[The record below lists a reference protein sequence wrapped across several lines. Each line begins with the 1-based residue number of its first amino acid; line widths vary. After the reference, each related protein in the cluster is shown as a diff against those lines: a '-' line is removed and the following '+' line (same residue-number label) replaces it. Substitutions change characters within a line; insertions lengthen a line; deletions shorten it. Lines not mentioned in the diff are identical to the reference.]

1 MKDAIGEAFI
11 VHERNAGPDGPA
23 SRDYPV
29 FKGSLLGYAE
39 DEVCDRTSSIER
51 MVDDHVA

>member
-29 FKGSLLGYAE
+29 FKRSLLGYAE